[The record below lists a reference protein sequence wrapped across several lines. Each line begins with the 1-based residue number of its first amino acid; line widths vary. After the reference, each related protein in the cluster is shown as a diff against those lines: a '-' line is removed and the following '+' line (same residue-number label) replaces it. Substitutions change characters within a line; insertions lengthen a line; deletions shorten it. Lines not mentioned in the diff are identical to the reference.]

1 MKQLIIIR
9 GLPGTGT
16 YELGEQLQRSLDSVP
31 HWSPEKYFDKPED
44 HEPNPRLY
52 HPLLVPM
59 AERWCFEA
67 VYETLTSYPEGTV
80 IVSGVFLTRD
90 SVEAYRK
97 LGEENGANVVVL
109 QTTNRGI
116 NPPADVPKWVVD
128 ELRIRWEEL

>member
-16 YELGEQLQRSLDSVP
+16 YELGEQLQQSLNCVP
-31 HWSPEKYFDKPED
+31 HWSPEKYFDKPEA

-59 AERWCFEA
+59 AERWCFDA

-80 IVSGVFLTRD
+80 IVSDVFLTRD
-90 SVEAYRK
+90 SVETYRK
-97 LGEENGANVVVL
+97 LAEENGADVVVL
-109 QTTNRGI
+109 ETHDPRHDST
-116 NPPADVPKWVVD
+116 PDVPKAVMFD
-128 ELRIRWEEL
+128 LREMWETL